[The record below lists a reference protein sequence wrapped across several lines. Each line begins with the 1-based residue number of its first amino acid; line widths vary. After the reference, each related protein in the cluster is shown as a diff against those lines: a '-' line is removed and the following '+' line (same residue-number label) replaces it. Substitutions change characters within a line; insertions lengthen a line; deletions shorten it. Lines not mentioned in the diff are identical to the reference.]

1 MSMVQD
7 AATLSYPPLDD
18 PQRGRRKLPRAVRE
32 RQMLEVAGRVFAAH
46 GFHETSMDEIAKDA
60 GISKPMIYNYF
71 GSKEG
76 LYFAYIELAG
86 QRLLSRMVEAARGVD
101 DSHEIDAEGRL
112 LASSLAFFAHVD
124 ERREE
129 WAVLFAELAAR
140 GGPFFQEVAAIRR
153 SITDQTAQLFDL
165 VLRRAGV
172 SPDQVG
178 GTEALAC
185 AFVGAGE
192 SLANWWL
199 EHPEETKE
207 AMASRLIDVAW
218 GGLRHLLRPRSQP
231 SGEDRRALAPVDRS
245 RAE

>member
-1 MSMVQD
+1 MLD
-7 AATLSYPPLDD
+7 EGATRSYRPLDD

-46 GFHETSMDEIAKDA
+46 GFHEASMDEIAQDA
-60 GISKPMIYNYF
+60 GISKPMLYNYF

-86 QRLLSRMVEAARGVD
+86 QRLLSRMGEAARGVD
-101 DSHEIDAEGRL
+101 DSEEIDAEARL

-129 WAVLFAELAAR
+129 WAVLFAELSAR
-140 GGPFFQEVAAIRR
+140 GGPFFQEVAAVRR
-153 SITDQTAQLFDL
+153 SITDQTAQLFDV

-172 SPDQVG
+172 SPDRLG
-178 GTEALAC
+178 GTEAMAC

-199 EHPEETKE
+199 EHPEETQE
-207 AMASRLIDVAW
+207 AMAHRLIAVAW
-218 GGLRHLLRPRSQP
+218 GGLKHLLGPPSRP
-231 SGEDRRALAPVDRS
+231 SGEDGAGLAPLAHRS
-245 RAE
+245 TE

>member
-1 MSMVQD
+1 MVD
-7 AATLSYPPLDD
+7 NGLPRSYRPLDD

-46 GFHETSMDEIAKDA
+46 GFHEASMDEIAKDA

-86 QRLLSRMVEAARGVD
+86 QRLLSRMAEAARGVD
-101 DSHEIDAEGRL
+101 DSNEIDAERRL
-112 LASSLAFFAHVD
+112 LAASLAFFAHVD

-140 GGPFFQEVAAIRR
+140 GGPFYQQVAAVRR
-153 SITDQTAQLFDL
+153 SITDQTAQLFEI
-165 VLRRAGV
+165 VLGRAGI
-172 SPDQVG
+172 PADQVG

-207 AMASRLIDVAW
+207 AMANRLIGVAW
-218 GGLRHLLRPRSQP
+218 GGLKHLLGPRSRPRADS
-231 SGEDRRALAPVDRS
+231 SIASSRR
-245 RAE
+245 